1 MRKIL
6 VTAIA
11 AAVLVVL
18 FASAQGTAALW
29 RAEAQLEPGIVTTGT
44 LSLAVGDGVTTEQSY
59 DFSSLNT
66 SVLAPGGFVQ
76 APLTISNIGTAA
88 LTYNLAGASSVTTA
102 SGAADTALA
111 AAVVLSMHV
120 TAEPEA
126 CAAGSPSVGDALYQG
141 PLSAAAAFVSGRG
154 LAPGAAET
162 LCVRVALPANVAPE
176 AAGGSIE
183 LQLGWR
189 GDQRD
194 RDH

>member
-6 VTAIA
+6 VTAVA

-18 FASAQGTAALW
+18 FASAQGTVALW
-29 RAEAQLEPGIVTTGT
+29 RAEAQLEPGTLTTGT
-44 LSLAVGDGVTTEQSY
+44 LSLAVGDGVTTEQSFE
-59 DFSSLNT
+59 FSSLDT

-76 APLTISNIGTAA
+76 APLTISNTGTTA

-126 CAAGSPSVGDALYQG
+126 CTVGSPSVGDALYQG
-141 PLSAAAAFVSGRG
+141 PLSAAAAFVSGRK
-154 LAPGAAET
+154 LAAGATEI
-162 LCVRVALPANVAPE
+162 LCLRVALPMNVDPA

-189 GDQRD
+189 GDQL
-194 RDH
+194 